1 MTLVNSVR
9 DTSEVG
15 EARRAAVG
23 LAHRKGLSKDIEAR
37 IAIVATE
44 LATNLLKHAGEGLVA
59 INEFVDANGAG
70 IELIALDKG
79 PGIADIARCLVDG
92 FSTAGSPGTGLGAIT
107 RVSDSYAIYSRPG
120 IGTTVMARFLA
131 TSTVPCGAVPRGAV
145 EIGVVMDT
153 YPGESVCGD
162 GWATANGRMG
172 VSLLLVDG
180 SGHGPLAAHAAE
192 IAARAFA
199 DNIDKECVPLV
210 EAIHR
215 ALAPTRGAALAVA
228 RIDRDARMVRFVGVG
243 NISAVMAN
251 GGESRRMVSYN
262 GTAGH
267 VAPRIREFTYPF
279 TGKPL
284 VILHSDGLSARWEIA
299 TYPGL
304 AAGHPS
310 LVAGL
315 LFRHHRRG
323 RDDATVVAM
332 RAVT

>member
-1 MTLVNSVR
+1 MTVVNSVR
-9 DTSEVG
+9 DTSEIG

-23 LAHRKGLSKDIEAR
+23 LAHRKGLSQDIEAR

-59 INEFVDANGAG
+59 INEFVDSDGSG

-79 PGIADIARCLVDG
+79 PGIADVARSLVDG
-92 FSTAGSPGTGLGAIT
+92 FSTAGSPGTGLGAVT
-107 RVSDSYAIYSRPG
+107 RVSDSHAIYSRPG
-120 IGTTVMARFLA
+120 IGTVVMARFLA
-131 TSTVPCGAVPRGAV
+131 AGAVPRGAL
-145 EIGVVMDT
+145 EIGAVIDT

-162 GWATANGRMG
+162 GWVTMDGRK
-172 VSLLLVDG
+172 SDTLLLVDG
-180 SGHGPLAAHAAE
+180 SGHGPHAAHAAE
-192 IAARAFA
+192 TAARAFA

-228 RIDRDARMVRFVGVG
+228 RIDRDARVVRFVGVG
-243 NISAVMAN
+243 NIGAVLAN
-251 GGESRRMVSYN
+251 GGEARRMASYN

-279 TGKPL
+279 TGRPL

-299 TYPGL
+299 AYPGL
-304 AAGHPS
+304 AVGHPS

-315 LFRHHRRG
+315 LFRHHRRE

-332 RAVT
+332 RTTT

>member
-9 DTSEVG
+9 DASEVG
-15 EARRAAVG
+15 EARRAAAG
-23 LAHRKGLSKDIEAR
+23 LAQRRGFSQDVEAR
-37 IAIVATE
+37 IALVATE

-59 INEFVDANGAG
+59 INEFVDADGSG

-79 PGIADIARCLVDG
+79 PGIGDVARCLVDG
-92 FSTAGSPGTGLGAIT
+92 FSTAGSPGTGLGAVT

-120 IGTTVMARFLA
+120 IGTVVMARFLA
-131 TSTVPCGAVPRGAV
+131 PNVDPPSAL
-145 EIGVVMDT
+145 EIGVVIDT

-162 GWATANGRMG
+162 GWVTMNGRKG
-172 VSLLLVDG
+172 DTLLLVDG
-180 SGHGPLAAHAAE
+180 SGHGAHAAHAAE
-192 IAARAFA
+192 TAARAFA

-228 RIDRDARMVRFVGVG
+228 RIDRDARVVRFVGVG
-243 NISAVMAN
+243 NIGAVLAN
-251 GGESRRMVSYN
+251 GGEARRMASYN

-279 TGKPL
+279 TGRPL

-299 TYPGL
+299 AYPGL

-315 LFRHHRRG
+315 LFRHHRRD

-332 RAVT
+332 RAAT

>member
-9 DTSEVG
+9 DASEVG
-15 EARRAAVG
+15 EARRAAAG
-23 LAHRKGLSKDIEAR
+23 LAHRKGFSQDIEAR
-37 IAIVATE
+37 IALVATE

-59 INEFVDANGAG
+59 INEFLDADGSG

-79 PGIADIARCLVDG
+79 PGIADVARCLVDG
-92 FSTAGSPGTGLGAIT
+92 FSTVGSPGTGLGAVT

-120 IGTTVMARFLA
+120 IGTVVMARFLA
-131 TSTVPCGAVPRGAV
+131 PNADPPGAL
-145 EIGVVMDT
+145 EIGVVIDT

-162 GWATANGRMG
+162 GWVAINGRKG
-172 VSLLLVDG
+172 DTLLLVDG
-180 SGHGPLAAHAAE
+180 SGHGPHAAY
-192 IAARAFA
+192 AAATAAQAFA

-228 RIDRDARMVRFVGVG
+228 RIDSDARVVRFVGVG
-243 NISAVMAN
+243 NIGAVLAN
-251 GGESRRMVSYN
+251 GGEARRMASYN

-267 VAPRIREFTYPF
+267 IAPRIREFTYPF

-299 TYPGL
+299 AYPGL

-315 LFRHHRRG
+315 LFRHHRRD

-332 RAVT
+332 RTTT

>member
-9 DTSEVG
+9 DASEVG

-23 LAHRKGLSKDIEAR
+23 LAHRKGFSQDVEAR
-37 IAIVATE
+37 IALVATE

-59 INEFVDANGAG
+59 INEFIDADGSG

-79 PGIADIARCLVDG
+79 PGIADVARCLVDG
-92 FSTAGSPGTGLGAIT
+92 FSTAGSPGTGLGAVT

-120 IGTTVMARFLA
+120 IGTVVMARFVA
-131 TSTVPCGAVPRGAV
+131 PNADPPGAL
-145 EIGVVMDT
+145 EIGVVIDT

-162 GWATANGRMG
+162 GWVTMNGRG
-172 VSLLLVDG
+172 GDTLLLVDG
-180 SGHGPLAAHAAE
+180 SGHGSHAAHAAE
-192 IAARAFA
+192 TAAQAFA

-228 RIDRDARMVRFVGVG
+228 RSDRDARLVRFVGVG
-243 NISAVMAN
+243 NIGAVLAN
-251 GGESRRMVSYN
+251 GGEARRMASYN

-279 TGKPL
+279 TGRPL

-299 TYPGL
+299 AYPGL

-315 LFRHHRRG
+315 LFRHHRRD

-332 RAVT
+332 RTTV

>member
-9 DTSEVG
+9 DASEIG

-23 LAHRKGLSKDIEAR
+23 LAHRKGLSQDIEAR

-44 LATNLLKHAGEGLVA
+44 LATNLLKHANEGLVA
-59 INEFVDANGAG
+59 INEFVDADGSG
-70 IELIALDKG
+70 IELLALDKG
-79 PGIADIARCLVDG
+79 PGIADVARCLVDG
-92 FSTAGSPGTGLGAIT
+92 FSTVGGPGSGLGAVT

-120 IGTTVMARFLA
+120 IGTAVMARFFA
-131 TSTVPCGAVPRGAV
+131 AGAVPRGAL
-145 EIGVVMDT
+145 EIGVVIDT

-162 GWATANGRMG
+162 GWVTMKGRKG
-172 VSLLLVDG
+172 DTLLLVDG
-180 SGHGPLAAHAAE
+180 SGHGPHAAHAADT
-192 IAARAFA
+192 AARAFA

-215 ALAPTRGAALAVA
+215 ALAQTRGAALAVA
-228 RIDRDARMVRFVGVG
+228 RIDSDAQVIRFVGVG
-243 NISAVMAN
+243 NIGAVLAN
-251 GGESRRMVSYN
+251 GGEARRMASYN

-279 TGKPL
+279 TGRPL
-284 VILHSDGLSARWEIA
+284 VILHSDGVSARWEIA
-299 TYPGL
+299 AYPGL
-304 AAGHPS
+304 ATGHPS

-315 LFRHHRRG
+315 LFSHHRRD

-332 RAVT
+332 RAAT

>member
-9 DTSEVG
+9 DASEVG

-23 LAHRKGLSKDIEAR
+23 LAHRKGFSPGVEAR
-37 IAIVATE
+37 IALVATE
-44 LATNLLKHAGEGLVA
+44 LATNLLKHASEGLVA
-59 INEFVDANGAG
+59 INEFVDADGSG
-70 IELIALDKG
+70 IELVALDKG
-79 PGIADIARCLVDG
+79 PGIADVARCLVDG
-92 FSTAGSPGTGLGAIT
+92 FSTAGSPGTGLGAVT

-120 IGTTVMARFLA
+120 IGTAVMARFLA
-131 TSTVPCGAVPRGAV
+131 ASAVPRNAL
-145 EIGVVMDT
+145 EIGVVIDT

-162 GWATANGRMG
+162 GWATANGRRG
-172 VSLLLVDG
+172 ASLLLVDG

-192 IAARAFA
+192 TAMRTFA

-228 RIDRDARMVRFVGVG
+228 RIDAAAQVVRFVGVG
-243 NISAVMAN
+243 NIGAVLAN
-251 GGESRRMVSYN
+251 GSDVRRMASYN

-279 TGKPL
+279 SGRPL
-284 VILHSDGLSARWEIA
+284 VILHSDGLSGRWEIA
-299 TYPGL
+299 AYPGL
-304 AAGHPS
+304 AAGHPT

-315 LFRHHRRG
+315 LFRHHRRD

-332 RAVT
+332 RPTS

>member
-9 DTSEVG
+9 DASEVG
-15 EARRAAVG
+15 EVRRAAAG
-23 LAHRKGLSKDIEAR
+23 LAHRKGFSPDVEAR
-37 IAIVATE
+37 IALVATE

-59 INEFVDANGAG
+59 INEFVDADGSG

-79 PGIADIARCLVDG
+79 PGIGDVARCLVDG
-92 FSTAGSPGTGLGAIT
+92 FSTAGSPGTGLGAVT

-120 IGTTVMARFLA
+120 IGTVVMARFLA
-131 TSTVPCGAVPRGAV
+131 ANAVPPRAV
-145 EIGVVMDT
+145 EIGVVIDT

-162 GWATANGRMG
+162 GWITMNGRKG
-172 VSLLLVDG
+172 DTLLLVDG
-180 SGHGPLAAHAAE
+180 SGHGSHAAHAAE
-192 IAARAFA
+192 TAARAFA

-215 ALAPTRGAALAVA
+215 ALAPTRGAVLAVA
-228 RIDRDARMVRFVGVG
+228 RIDRDARVIRFVGVG
-243 NISAVMAN
+243 NIGAVLST
-251 GGESRRMVSYN
+251 GGEARRMASYN

-279 TGKPL
+279 TGRPL

-299 TYPGL
+299 AYCGL

-315 LFRHHRRG
+315 LFRHHRRD
-323 RDDATVVAM
+323 RDDATVVAI
-332 RAVT
+332 RTTT